1 MFLKQ
6 SFLLY
11 ILNCQS
17 PFTLISQ
24 LCNTALHMTCL
35 VLQLRILVLI
45 EITVIKPL
53 SPRAAIKILVIISY
67 PMLTIVSLCIC
78 EIGNMPSTIISILK
92 E

>member
-24 LCNTALHMTCL
+24 LCNTLS
-35 VLQLRILVLI
+35 
-45 EITVIKPL
+45 ITYDLFGSSVKDSSFDRNHSDQTFEPKSSHQNL
-53 SPRAAIKILVIISY
+53 SNY
-67 PMLTIVSLCIC
+67 F
-78 EIGNMPSTIISILK
+78 MPYAHHCQFMYL
-92 E
+92 